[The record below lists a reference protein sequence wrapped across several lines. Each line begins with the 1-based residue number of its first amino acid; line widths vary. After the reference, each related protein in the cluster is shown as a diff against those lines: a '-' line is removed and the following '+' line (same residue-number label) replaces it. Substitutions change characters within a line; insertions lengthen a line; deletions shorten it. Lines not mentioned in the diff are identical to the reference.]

1 MSARY
6 YNYYQNCAVRW
17 LYYGFNFEPVR
28 KPYHAPAEEA
38 AGSGAKEGVAGEV
51 FRLAGVEIWARK
63 SGEEGMVLN
72 ELRFTVIFSDGR
84 EKIEQGRSFPDGA
97 EPQEISSF
105 FDEMKVA
112 ALDGFISTKAD

>member
-1 MSARY
+1 
-6 YNYYQNCAVRW
+6 
-17 LYYGFNFEPVR
+17 
-28 KPYHAPAEEA
+28 
-38 AGSGAKEGVAGEV
+38 
-51 FRLAGVEIWARK
+51 
-63 SGEEGMVLN
+63 MVLN

-84 EKIEQGRSFPDGA
+84 EKIEQRRSFPDGA